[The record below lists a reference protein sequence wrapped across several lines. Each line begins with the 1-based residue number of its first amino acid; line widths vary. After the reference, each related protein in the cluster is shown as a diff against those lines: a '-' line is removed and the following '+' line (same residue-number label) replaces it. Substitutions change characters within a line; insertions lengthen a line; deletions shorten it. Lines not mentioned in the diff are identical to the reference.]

1 MSYTLIA
8 LAIICGLTLA
18 VTTIINIVLWVMM
31 LIDII
36 KREDLKESKVL
47 WLILWAII
55 NGLAPIFFYY
65 IEGPKKR
72 GKLALIATIVP
83 FVMIIIG
90 GISLSIWSVQNF
102 SANQGMIDSTY
113 ETYDAELE
121 TMLNTTSTFNVVPSF

>member
-72 GKLALIATIVP
+72 GKLALTATIVP
-83 FVMIIIG
+83 LVITIVG
-90 GISLSIWSVQNF
+90 AISLAAWSVTNF
-102 SANQGMIDSTY
+102 TETSGMLDVNFTTTTDSIID
-113 ETYDAELE
+113 
-121 TMLNTTSTFNVVPSF
+121 TTSTDSAIIPSF